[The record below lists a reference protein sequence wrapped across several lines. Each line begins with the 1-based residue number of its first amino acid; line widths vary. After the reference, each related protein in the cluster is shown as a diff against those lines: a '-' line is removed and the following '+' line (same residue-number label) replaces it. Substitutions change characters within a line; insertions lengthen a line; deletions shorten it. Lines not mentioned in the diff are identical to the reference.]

1 MISQGTG
8 TSNWEAINFAGEKD
22 DKGKYNVEELHVGN
36 CIFYRLLGSAL
47 NIYRGGNDESTSGPL
62 LTVNHCT
69 IENVDNKEQGSA
81 MRLIGVQSATVTN
94 CSFANSGK
102 GGASIRFNEM
112 SWDKLSVSYINLY
125 NSGCIA
131 SFWGKLGSKSI
142 TNYKPEYVDVNTG
155 NFYQTS
161 TSPLRNRASDK
172 KDLGIT

>member
-1 MISQGTG
+1 M
-8 TSNWEAINFAGEKD
+8 
-22 DKGKYNVEELHVGN
+22 
-36 CIFYRLLGSAL
+36 
-47 NIYRGGNDESTSGPL
+47 